1 MSISAT
7 LKKHNF
13 SAGPAILPQSV
24 FEEAA
29 QAVLDFNGV
38 GLSILEMSHRSKEYG
53 AVVDEAVSLIRE
65 IGGIDDSYEI
75 LFLTG
80 GASSQFYMAPMNL
93 LNENETAAYIN
104 TGTWSTKAIKEVENF
119 GNVVEIASSKDKGF
133 SYIPKGYDVPS
144 DAVYLH
150 TTSNNTISGT
160 EYQSTPASNGVPI
173 ICDMSSNMFSRP
185 IEVEKYG
192 MIYAGAQKNIGPAGV
207 TLVIIKKDWLGR
219 AKRSIPT
226 MLNYSTHAAKGSM
239 FNTPPAYPIYV
250 LMLTMRWLKAQG
262 GLKGIEEHNIE
273 KANLLYN
280 EIDSNPLFKG
290 TVAKEDRS
298 RMNVTFLP
306 TDPEH
311 TDAFIAMATEAGC
324 SGIKGH
330 RSVGGFRAS
339 IYNAMQKESV
349 QVLVDV
355 MREFGRKFG

>member
-1 MSISAT
+1 MSISSS

-24 FEEAA
+24 FKEAA

-65 IGGIDDSYEI
+65 IGNIDDSYEI

-80 GASSQFYMAPMNL
+80 GASSQFFMAPMNL
-93 LNENETAAYIN
+93 LNENETAAYVN
-104 TGTWSTKAIKEVENF
+104 TGTWSTKAIKEVEHF
-119 GNVVEIASSKDKGF
+119 GNVLEIASSKDKNF
-133 SYIPKGYDVPS
+133 SYIPKGYTVPS
-144 DAVYLH
+144 DAAYLH

-160 EYQSTPASNGVPI
+160 EFQSTPDSNGVPI

-185 IEVEKYG
+185 IEIERYG

-262 GLKGIEEHNIE
+262 GLKGIEQHNIA

-290 TVAKEDRS
+290 TVANEDRS

-306 TDPEH
+306 TDPEL
-311 TDAFIAMATEAGC
+311 TDAFIEMATEAGC

-355 MREFGRKFG
+355 MQEFGRKFG

>member
-93 LNENETAAYIN
+93 LNENETAAYVN

-119 GNVVEIASSKDKGF
+119 GNAVEIASSKDKGF

-262 GLKGIEEHNIE
+262 GLKGIEQHNIE

-306 TDPEH
+306 TDQEL
-311 TDAFIAMATEAGC
+311 TDTFIDMATEAGIN
-324 SGIKGH
+324 GIKGH